1 MLLADSHI
9 IMVVGV
15 DVHVTTAP
23 PLQSPPY
30 IGMVMDLTDY
40 IPFLGTNVSVNGL
53 KRGVSDT
60 GGMIIPLMHIPLASS
75 FAMASMIG
83 HESMNFFSSKT
94 VFAEGTRLSPKGYMV
109 MTCNDVGI
117 PFSGALSKVGKKKF
131 KFTPTLFAPTS
142 FSIPIPTGAPVMVGG
157 PYAPDWGGMLTGL
170 LSSIGF
176 STLLSFAP
184 AILKAMKKVGKKGG
198 NLSKAYANKARKLM
212 SGVADNTPLPSKK
225 ISPSKPKGKPIK
237 PNPPFKE
244 NPKHAVASPG
254 EFNRQLKD
262 QQDAIN
268 RMRTK
273 DWLENRENFKNRDKS
288 EYNKRAKQARDEY
301 RESIKNDKYN
311 EYRELGLSKKD
322 ALTKSEQFMKGKA
335 ALHNPDGIAGGK
347 VDQIAGMGD
356 SKVNSSI
363 GSQWSKGRAASIENQ
378 IKQSYGI
385 PPKTIADIPD
395 DAMMN
400 VILL

>member
-23 PLQSPPY
+23 PLQSPPHPY
-30 IGMVMDLTDY
+30 IGMVMDPTDY

-53 KRGVSDT
+53 KRSVSDT
-60 GGMIIPLMHIPLASS
+60 GGMIIPLMHIPLAGS
-75 FAMASMIG
+75 FAMASIIG
-83 HESMNFFSSKT
+83 HESMNFFSSQT

-184 AILKAMKKVGKKGG
+184 AILKVMKKAGKKGG
-198 NLSKAYANKARKLM
+198 NLSKAYATKARRLM
-212 SGVADNTPLPSKK
+212 SGVVDKTPLPRRKK
-225 ISPSKPKGKPIK
+225 I
-237 PNPPFKE
+237 N
-244 NPKHAVASPG
+244 
-254 EFNRQLKD
+254 
-262 QQDAIN
+262 
-268 RMRTK
+268 
-273 DWLENRENFKNRDKS
+273 
-288 EYNKRAKQARDEY
+288 
-301 RESIKNDKYN
+301 
-311 EYRELGLSKKD
+311 
-322 ALTKSEQFMKGKA
+322 
-335 ALHNPDGIAGGK
+335 
-347 VDQIAGMGD
+347 
-356 SKVNSSI
+356 
-363 GSQWSKGRAASIENQ
+363 
-378 IKQSYGI
+378 
-385 PPKTIADIPD
+385 
-395 DAMMN
+395 
-400 VILL
+400 